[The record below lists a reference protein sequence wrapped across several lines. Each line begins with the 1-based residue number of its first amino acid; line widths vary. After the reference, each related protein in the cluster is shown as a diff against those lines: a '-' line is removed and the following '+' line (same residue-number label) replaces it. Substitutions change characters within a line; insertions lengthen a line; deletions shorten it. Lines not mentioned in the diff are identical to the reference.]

1 MAAILD
7 PVCGLWV
14 TIGRLCVQFHI
25 FPRYACTNM
34 QPRSSAT
41 MLQTP
46 PHSLSCMKHCNM
58 EIKKEGKQTCGRRRS
73 TPSMRSIP
81 HRRRPWSAGRAADW
95 TVAVVSDSWFSQ
107 PHWSRYD
114 RHNMPEQPNL
124 LTLECRL
131 PIGVDNGLWLPP
143 QWLVEVAANPTLVI
157 ARSNLS
163 GSGFAKPVRRS

>member
-1 MAAILD
+1 MEDFA
-7 PVCGLWV
+7 CNS
-14 TIGRLCVQFHI
+14 TF

-95 TVAVVSDSWFSQ
+95 TVAVVSDSWFFSVIGRARTATIC
-107 PHWSRYD
+107 P
-114 RHNMPEQPNL
+114 NNPNL

-131 PIGVDNGLWLPP
+131 PVGVDNGLWLPP
-143 QWLVEVAANPTLVI
+143 QWLVEVVANPTLII

-163 GSGFAKPVRRS
+163 GSGFAHPVRRS